1 MALVAQKMEAPTT
14 SIKKIGCTNK
24 NFFTFAFIKKRNSH
38 PMAEEIKAQKVIYT
52 IINPLIKLLVKLGVT
67 PNMIT
72 SFGLILNIV
81 AAVIFII
88 GAKHADRSD
97 MTYVGWGGFTILIAG
112 LFDMIDGRLARV
124 GNMSSKFGA
133 LYDSVLDRYSEM
145 VMFLGICYY
154 LVAHSFFLSSL
165 FAFIALIGS
174 MMVSYTRARA
184 EGLGI
189 DCSVGM
195 MQRPARVVTIGASA
209 MFCGIFYYFFGNITP
224 IKIDGFPLILF
235 ENITIFTLPVT
246 LVAVLSNIT
255 AIQRLNH
262 CRVELSKKE
271 NH

>member
-1 MALVAQKMEAPTT
+1 
-14 SIKKIGCTNK
+14 
-24 NFFTFAFIKKRNSH
+24 
-38 PMAEEIKAQKVIYT
+38 MAEEIKAQKVIYT
-52 IINPLIKLLVKLGVT
+52 IINPLIKLLVKLGIT

-72 SFGLILNIV
+72 SFGLVLNML

-88 GAKHADRSD
+88 GAKYADRTD
-97 MTYVGWGGFTILIAG
+97 MSYVGWGGFTILIAG

-209 MFCGIFYYFFGNITP
+209 IFCGIFYFFFDIIEP
-224 IKIDGFPLILF
+224 VKIAKSPLIVF

-271 NH
+271 NL

>member
-1 MALVAQKMEAPTT
+1 MEDE
-14 SIKKIGCTNK
+14 N
-24 NFFTFAFIKKRNSH
+24 
-38 PMAEEIKAQKVIYT
+38 KAQKVIYT
-52 IINPLIKLLVKLGVT
+52 IINPLINLLVKLGIT

-72 SFGLILNIV
+72 SFGLILNML

-88 GAKHADRSD
+88 GAKYGERND
-97 MTYVGWGGFTILIAG
+97 MSYVGWGGFTILIAG

-145 VMFLGICYY
+145 IMFLGICYY
-154 LVAHSFFLSSL
+154 LVAHNFFLSSL
-165 FAFIALIGS
+165 FAFVALIGS

-209 MFCGIFYYFFGNITP
+209 MFCGIFYFFFDTIGP
-224 IKIDGFPLILF
+224 VKIAKSPLIVF

-262 CRVELSKKE
+262 CRVELLKKE
-271 NH
+271 KL

>member
-1 MALVAQKMEAPTT
+1 MASE
-14 SIKKIGCTNK
+14 N
-24 NFFTFAFIKKRNSH
+24 
-38 PMAEEIKAQKVIYT
+38 KAQQIIYS
-52 IINPLIKLLVKLGVT
+52 IINPLINLLVKLKIT

-72 SFGLILNIV
+72 SFGLILNIL
-81 AAVIFII
+81 AAIIFII
-88 GAKHADRSD
+88 GGEQEDRSD

-124 GNMSSKFGA
+124 GNMSSDFGA

-145 VMFLGICYY
+145 VMFLGICFY
-154 LVAHSFFLSSL
+154 LISQDYFLSSL

-189 DCSVGM
+189 NCSVGF

-209 MFCGIFYYFFGNITP
+209 MFCGIFYYFVGSFEP
-224 IKIDGFPLILF
+224 IKISNSPIILF
-235 ENITIFTLPVT
+235 ETITIFTLPVA
-246 LVAVLSNIT
+246 LVAILSNIT

-262 CRVELSKKE
+262 CRTEMDKK
-271 NH
+271 